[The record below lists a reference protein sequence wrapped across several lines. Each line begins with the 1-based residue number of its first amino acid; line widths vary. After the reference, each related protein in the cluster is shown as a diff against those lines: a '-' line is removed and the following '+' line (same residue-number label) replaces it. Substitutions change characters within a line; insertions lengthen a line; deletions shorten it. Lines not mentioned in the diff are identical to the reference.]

1 MNGFYVIRHQ
11 NSFILLSL
19 LPSNNWT
26 NLKWY
31 GFKIVQPPFTVYWIP
46 FYTLSVLFTLLLF
59 EFHFKGEV
67 LLRVEAAHR
76 NKTCMSTAGTFF
88 FNLCTH
94 TLVYSVGK
102 GVHGQKFVCLV
113 WKIWKEFK

>member
-1 MNGFYVIRHQ
+1 M
-11 NSFILLSL
+11 
-19 LPSNNWT
+19 
-26 NLKWY
+26 
-31 GFKIVQPPFTVYWIP
+31 
-46 FYTLSVLFTLLLF
+46 
-59 EFHFKGEV
+59 

-102 GVHGQKFVCLV
+102 GEHGQKFVCLV